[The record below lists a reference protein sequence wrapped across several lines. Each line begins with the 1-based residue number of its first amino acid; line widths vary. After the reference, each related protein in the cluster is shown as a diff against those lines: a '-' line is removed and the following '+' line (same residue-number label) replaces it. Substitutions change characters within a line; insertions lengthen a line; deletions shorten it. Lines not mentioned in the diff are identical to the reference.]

1 MFFIFVQGYNTL
13 KIKLGGNSMRRNNDV
28 NLLAVILGSV
38 VGTLIGLVVG
48 LMIAPKSGN
57 DLRSDLVST
66 GRDLVKKAK
75 LRKDDL
81 FDAIDDEIEEIGD
94 FASDILDEE

>member
-1 MFFIFVQGYNTL
+1 LYKGIIPEIG
-13 KIKLGGNSMRRNNDV
+13 LGGNSMRRNNDV

-57 DLRSDLVST
+57 DLRNELVST
-66 GRDLVKKAK
+66 GRDFMKKAK
-75 LRKDDL
+75 SRKDDL
-81 FDAIDDEIEEIGD
+81 FDALDDEIEEIGD
-94 FASDILDEE
+94 FASDILDEN

>member
-1 MFFIFVQGYNTL
+1 
-13 KIKLGGNSMRRNNDV
+13 MRRNNDV

-57 DLRSDLVST
+57 DLRNELVST
-66 GRDLVKKAK
+66 GRDFMKKAK
-75 LRKDDL
+75 SRKDDL
-81 FDAIDDEIEEIGD
+81 FDALDDEIE
-94 FASDILDEE
+94 